1 MNDRRDPKPPTL
13 TDVAKLAGVSIPTA
27 SRVLNGGVR
36 GPASGGEGLRRR
48 VVEAAEQL
56 GYSVNLAAQATK
68 GGRARTIALVVSDID
83 DFGSATMIAGVM
95 QAAETRGISVA
106 VRTTRDDAQREAELL
121 LELRGE
127 RHRGIIFATSRTT
140 DVERERLMDASLR
153 TLQDHGAR
161 IVLIGHSDLPFPSVV
176 VDNAAAARSLAIGL
190 VDAGHRRFA
199 IAAGPGDQVTSRHR
213 VFGFLDGL
221 AERGIQVPEA
231 NIVNSEFS
239 RDGGYEAVDQLGER
253 YRELDLIAAMSDA
266 MAVGVIAR
274 LQELGLAVPG
284 DLEVSGFDQVPM
296 LSDVLPAFSTVEVP
310 LEAFGEAAM
319 SLIFD
324 DSAEPNIRRSL
335 KATAVVQGQR
345 LPTA

>member
-1 MNDRRDPKPPTL
+1 MNDRREPKPPTL

-36 GPASGGEGLRRR
+36 GPASGGEEIRRR
-48 VVEAAEQL
+48 VVEAADEL
-56 GYSVNLAAQATK
+56 GYTVNLAAQATK

-106 VRTTRDDAQREAELL
+106 VRATRDDAQREADLL

-161 IVLIGHSDLPFPSVV
+161 IVVIGDSDLPYPSVV

-190 VDAGHRRFA
+190 VDAGHQRFA
-199 IAAGPGDQVTSRHR
+199 IAAGPRDQITSRDR
-213 VFGFLDGL
+213 VSGFLDGL
-221 AERGIQVPEA
+221 AERGIQVPDA
-231 NIVNSEFS
+231 DIVHSEFS
-239 RDGGYEAVDQLGER
+239 RDGGYEVVAQLGER

-266 MAVGVIAR
+266 MAVGIIAR
-274 LQELGLAVPG
+274 LLELGLTVPG
-284 DLEVSGFDQVPM
+284 DIEVSGFDQVPM
-296 LSDVLPAFSTVEVP
+296 LSDVLRAFSTVEVP

-324 DSAEPNIRRSL
+324 DSAEQGIRRSL
-335 KATAVVQGQR
+335 KATAVVQGRR
-345 LPTA
+345 LTPA